1 MRASFARFAS
11 AARSSARALP
21 QRAVVKAAAASLGL
35 TTLVLASP
43 AHGAATWSEWIWG
56 SSTPDYNK
64 VAQSIADILD
74 NNDYDDGSYGPLF
87 VRLAWHAS
95 GTYSKV
101 DGSGG
106 SNGGCM
112 RFSVRTG
119 GAVFPGDAAAE
130 RCPPPPPRHT
140 RTHAPLRHISVGKR
154 LAFFSRPPT
163 PSLPNSA
170 PFNTPP
176 ATTPRRCNCFFF
188 SAREGLGRQCRP
200 GPCARPA

>member
-1 MRASFARFAS
+1 MRASFARLAS

-21 QRAVVKAAAASLGL
+21 QRVVVKAAAASLGL

-106 SNGGCM
+106 SPC
-112 RFSVRTG
+112 VQ
-119 GAVFPGDAAAE
+119 AAPPFRGVPRPSAS
-130 RCPPPPPRHT
+130 PPPPPGH
-140 RTHAPLRHISVGKR
+140 THAPLLHKSVGKR
-154 LAFFSRPPT
+154 LTFFTRLPT
-163 PSLPNSA
+163 TSLPPQLRSLQH
-170 PFNTPP
+170 PPQQHTP
-176 ATTPRRCNCFFF
+176 RCNCFFF
-188 SAREGLGRQCRP
+188 AAREGLGRQCRP